1 MVQMVM
7 REMDSFDKGLL
18 TARGTGWDVRVT
30 CIVPE
35 SKYSGERYFLQGTMD
50 DWGKAYVGLSNI
62 LDGEL

>member
-18 TARGTGWDVRVT
+18 TARGTGWHVRVT